1 MNREAFRDWLESEI
15 LVFDGAMGTSL
26 QQRGLPLGVAPETY
40 NLTHPEI
47 LQTIHYD
54 YLAAGANVVT
64 VNTFGANPM
73 KFQNYHALIKAA
85 VDNGKQARDKW
96 LTDSQSTRPVFIALD
111 LGPLGTLI
119 EPLGQLSFDEAYE
132 HFKAQVIAGEAAGC
146 DMIII
151 ETITD
156 LYEAKCA
163 ILAAVENSTLPV
175 VCTMSFELSGR
186 TFFGTDVVSMMT
198 TLEGLGVQALGFNC
212 SFGAEEMLPLV
223 ATALSETKLPIVVQP
238 NAGMPKIIEGITVYD
253 QPVNTFKLAMR
264 KFIELGVRGLGGCCG
279 TQADHIKAIREL
291 VDGMAISKRESHAT
305 EQNES
310 VVNASKTRV
319 ASYAQTVVFG
329 DQTMVIGERLNPTG
343 KKKLKEALLA
353 GDMDY
358 VIKEALTQ
366 VSEGASV
373 LDVNCGVPGADE
385 PALMKRVVQS
395 IQAVLDVPLQI
406 DAAGA
411 AAIEAGA
418 RYYNGKPLINSVNG
432 KRSSLEAV
440 LPIAKRYGACLIGL
454 TLDDD
459 GIPATAEGRFAVA
472 KKIVDEA
479 LKIGIPKENLFIDC
493 LVLTASAQ
501 QAEVMVTLET
511 IKLVKARL
519 GVKTVLGVSNVS
531 FGLPKR
537 GQVNLAYL
545 TMALVSGLNAAIINP
560 GHLEMM
566 AAIDAF
572 EVLTNR
578 DHSAVRYIAKHGG
591 QTQEVLTAHVP
602 TGETEV
608 AEQLE
613 KAIKSGLKNHA
624 KGLAQTLLQYRSPIS
639 LVDGLIIPTL
649 NEVGS
654 AYEKGILF
662 LPQLIQAAEAVQE
675 VFEVIKVALTAAGDA
690 PVNRGKVVLATVK
703 HDIHDIGKNIIKVV
717 LANYGYQIYD
727 LGKDVDPEKIVSTCE
742 AEGIK
747 LVGLSALMTT
757 TVQSMKE
764 TIQILHARL
773 PEVKVAVGGA
783 VLSSETAQMI
793 GADYYGKDARE
804 MVKIAD
810 EYFNQS
816 I

>member
-1 MNREAFRDWLESEI
+1 MNRETFKNWLETEI
-15 LVFDGAMGTSL
+15 LVFDGAMGTAL

-54 YLAAGANVVT
+54 YLAAGANVVS
-64 VNTFGANPM
+64 VNTFGANPL
-73 KFQNYHALIKAA
+73 KFPNYEVLIKAA
-85 VDNGKQARDKW
+85 VDNGKHARDKW
-96 LTDSQSTRPVFIALD
+96 LNDSQSNRPVFVALD
-111 LGPLGTLI
+111 LGPLGALI
-119 EPLGQLSFDEAYE
+119 EPLGKLSFDEAYA

-151 ETITD
+151 ETVTD

-163 ILAAVENSTLPV
+163 ILAAVENSKLPV

-186 TFFGTDVVSMMT
+186 TFFGTDVVSMVT

-212 SFGAEEMLPLV
+212 SFGAEEMMPLV
-223 ATALSETKLPIVVQP
+223 ATALAETRLPVVVQP

-253 QPVNTFKLAMR
+253 QPINTFKAAVT
-264 KFIELGVRGLGGCCG
+264 KFIEMGVRGLGGCCG
-279 TQADHIKAIREL
+279 TQTTHIETIRAL
-291 VDGMAISKRESHAT
+291 VDGVTVRKLENGDGEVRITSAPG
-305 EQNES
+305 
-310 VVNASKTRV
+310 KTRV
-319 ASYAQTVVFG
+319 ASYAQTVAFE
-329 DQTMVIGERLNPTG
+329 DQTVVIGERLNPTG

-358 VIKEALTQ
+358 VMKEALTQ
-366 VSEGASV
+366 VAEGARV
-373 LDVNCGVPGADE
+373 LDINCGVPGADE

-395 IQAVLDVPLQI
+395 VQAVLDVPLQI

-411 AAIEAGA
+411 AAIETGA

-459 GIPATAEGRFAVA
+459 GIPSTAEGRFAVA

-479 LKIGIPKENLFIDC
+479 VRIGIPKENLFIDC

-545 TMALVSGLNAAIINP
+545 TMALMSGLDAAIINP

-566 AAIDAF
+566 SAIDAY
-572 EVLTNR
+572 EVLSNH

-591 QTQEVLTAHVP
+591 QTQEVLTVGVP
-602 TGETEV
+602 TGENEL

-624 KGLAQTLLQYRSPIS
+624 RGLAQSLLEYRAPML
-639 LVDGLIIPTL
+639 LVDDLIIPTL
-649 NEVGS
+649 NEVGF

-675 VFEVIKVALTAAGDA
+675 VFEVIKVALANTGEA

-727 LGKDVDPEKIVSTCE
+727 LGKDVEPEKIVSTCE
-742 AEGIK
+742 AENIS

-764 TIQILHARL
+764 TIQLLRERA

-783 VLSSETAQMI
+783 VLSPETALLI

-804 MVKIAD
+804 MVKIA
-810 EYFNQS
+810 ENHFS
-816 I
+816 VKA

>member
-1 MNREAFRDWLESEI
+1 LKREAFSKWLANDI
-15 LVFDGAMGTSL
+15 LVFDGAMGTAL

-40 NLTHPEI
+40 NKTNPEI
-47 LQTIHYD
+47 LEDIHYH
-54 YLAAGANVVT
+54 YLEAGANVVT
-64 VNTFGANPM
+64 INTFGANPL
-73 KFQNYHALIKAA
+73 KFPDYAELIKAA
-85 VDNGKQARDKW
+85 AENGKRARIRW
-96 LTDSQSTRPVFIALD
+96 LNNSHSSRPIFVALD

-119 EPLGQLSFDEAYE
+119 EPLGKLSFDEAYDL
-132 HFKAQVIAGEAAGC
+132 FKAQVIAGEDAGC

-151 ETITD
+151 ETVTD

-163 ILAAVENSTLPV
+163 ILAAVENSRLPV
-175 VCTMSFELSGR
+175 VCTMSFETSGR
-186 TFFGTDVVSMMT
+186 TFFGTDVVSMIT

-212 SFGAEEMLPLV
+212 SFGAEEMWPLV
-223 ATALSETKLPIVVQP
+223 EVALSQTTLPIVVQP
-238 NAGMPKIIEGITVYD
+238 NAGLPKIIEGITVYD
-253 QPVNTFKLAMR
+253 QPVNTFKAVMV
-264 KFIELGVRGLGGCCG
+264 KFIEKGVRGLGGCCG
-279 TQADHIKAIREL
+279 TQSDHIKAIREL
-291 VDGMAISKRESHAT
+291 VEGVDRSHIKENRRT
-305 EQNES
+305 PS
-310 VVNASKTRV
+310 VLKTRV
-319 ASYAQTVVFG
+319 ASYAQTIEFDEATV
-329 DQTMVIGERLNPTG
+329 VIGERLNPTG

-358 VIKEALTQ
+358 VMKEALTQ
-366 VSEGASV
+366 VSEGAKV
-373 LDVNCGVPGADE
+373 LDINCGVPGADE
-385 PALMKRVVQS
+385 PALMKQVVQS

-432 KRSSLEAV
+432 KRCSLDAV

-454 TLDDD
+454 TLDDE
-459 GIPATAEGRFAVA
+459 GIPSTAEGCFAVA
-472 KKIVDEA
+472 EKIVNEA

-511 IKLVKARL
+511 IQLVKERL

-545 TMALVSGLNAAIINP
+545 TMALMSGLDAAIINP

-572 EVLTNR
+572 EVLSNR
-578 DHSAVRYIAKHGG
+578 DKGAVRYIAKHGG
-591 QTQEVLTAHVP
+591 QTQEVLTTVVP
-602 TGETEV
+602 SGENEV

-624 KGLAQTLLQYRSPIS
+624 RELAETLLTYRAPMD

-649 NEVGS
+649 NEVGA
-654 AYEKGILF
+654 AYEKGTLF
-662 LPQLIQAAEAVQE
+662 LPQLIQAAESVQE
-675 VFEVIKVALTAAGDA
+675 VFEVIKVALASSGEA
-690 PVNRGKVVLATVK
+690 PINRGKVLLATVK

-717 LANYGYQIYD
+717 LANYGYQIVD
-727 LGKDVDPEKIVSTCE
+727 LGKDVDPERIVSVCRE
-742 AEGIK
+742 EGIH

-764 TIQILHARL
+764 TILRL
-773 PEVKVAVGGA
+773 RESLPDVKVAVGGA
-783 VLSSETAQMI
+783 VLSTATAQMI
-793 GADYYGKDARE
+793 GTDYYGKDARE
-804 MVKIAD
+804 MVKIA
-810 EYFNQS
+810 ESHFQNH
-816 I
+816 